1 MSHALDVI
9 DAGPEHAQAVV
20 DIIRRSF
27 GARPTLDPPS
37 DAVEESVESV
47 AETLAG
53 PGGLMVERRGQPM
66 GALLFDESRPGLL
79 GLRRVS
85 VDPDL
90 QARGVASAMVGVAE
104 DTAEER
110 GKDGI
115 WLRVREEL
123 PATVQFW
130 SRRLYHPLRREGPF
144 IEFGKTLWLAREVP
158 TPDAMRELAARTA
171 ELVRAG
177 DLLVLSG
184 DLGAGKTTFTQGLGD
199 ALDVRGPVT
208 SPTFVLARNHPS
220 LADGPDLVH
229 VDAYRLGSAEEVDDL
244 DLDAS
249 ADTSVT
255 VVEWGAGVAEQLNDS
270 WLSVTIEVRGPRP
283 VDPLGTAI
291 PEEEQPDAAEADPR
305 VVTIK
310 PHGPR
315 WAGVPLRSTLLS

>member
-1 MSHALDVI
+1 MSTALDVI

-20 DIIRRSF
+20 DIIHRSF

-37 DAVEESVESV
+37 TALEETVDSV
-47 AETLAG
+47 AEVLAG
-53 PGGLMVERRGQPM
+53 PGGLLVERRGQPM
-66 GALLFDESRPGLL
+66 GALLFDETRPGLL

-90 QARGVASAMVGVAE
+90 QSRGVASAMVGVAE

-123 PATVQFW
+123 PDTVQFW
-130 SRRLYHPLRREGPF
+130 SRRRYHPLRRDGAF

-158 TPDAMRELAARTA
+158 TPEAMRDLAAKTA
-171 ELVRAG
+171 ELVRSG
-177 DLLVLSG
+177 DLLVLTG

-199 ALDVRGPVT
+199 ALKVRGPVT
-208 SPTFVLARNHPS
+208 SPTFVLARTHPS
-220 LADGPDLVH
+220 LVDGPALVH
-229 VDAYRLGSAEEVDDL
+229 VDAYRLGTAEEVDDL

-249 ADTSVT
+249 ADRSVT

-270 WLSVTIEVRGPRP
+270 WLSVTIEVRGVRP
-283 VDPLGTAI
+283 IDPLGTAI
-291 PEEEQPDAAEADPR
+291 DEDVSEDAEPR
-305 VVTIK
+305 VVTVK
-310 PHGPR
+310 PNGPR